1 MCDDSCRRPDLTFPG
16 MDQEHDRRS
25 PAYITQTLQ
34 RALEAAFA
42 PRSEKEKET
51 ALAVVGAVLK
61 RAMTEDALAVV
72 MAALHTNIT
81 RDFVVAN
88 VLYEIHVN
96 CGTDDLRPASLIRLA
111 RRAYEARSLETLAST
126 ISILA
131 NRPSTLADVE
141 REWLAAAL
149 EADLEAGHCCRAAT
163 IADILAAWPS
173 SEKLASIRK
182 VRCSGC
188 ECGGSG
194 ETPSRPESRAF
205 VDLLAQQQADGS
217 DTSNGGAR
225 DVPRIGP
232 ETANAR
238 SAVADAPWLQ
248 ILATADGT
256 YVGHRTRRSVG
267 APTDFALFVLGSEAA
282 GAVISA
288 TPSENHGWILGV
300 SARRPG
306 SSIPWVVEVA
316 QRDGDL
322 CVSVRCPESTA
333 LEWSVRAPAE
343 DAPAEAS
350 EAVPKGQPVQ

>member
-1 MCDDSCRRPDLTFPG
+1 MCDDSCRRSDLTFRG
-16 MDQEHDRRS
+16 MVEEHDPRS
-25 PAYITQTLQ
+25 SAYITQTLQ

-81 RDFVVAN
+81 QDFVVAN
-88 VLYEIHVN
+88 VLYEIHAN

-131 NRPSTLADVE
+131 NRPSTLVDVE
-141 REWLAAAL
+141 RDWLAAAL
-149 EADLEAGHCCRAAT
+149 GADLEAGHCCRAAT

-173 SEKLASIRK
+173 RAKLASIQK
-182 VRCSGC
+182 VRCSVC
-188 ECGGSG
+188 ECGASA
-194 ETPSRPESRAF
+194 EAP
-205 VDLLAQQQADGS
+205 LAQQQADGS
-217 DTSNGGAR
+217 DTSNGGAP
-225 DVPRIGP
+225 DVPPRGQ
-232 ETANAR
+232 ETANTR

-248 ILATADGT
+248 ILATAYGT

-267 APTDFALFVLGSEAA
+267 APTDFARFVLGTEEA

-343 DAPAEAS
+343 YAPADAS